1 MGNYFDSFSVL
12 FGKQELFL
20 NGRSYPLG
28 QFATDFL
35 NLDER
40 ELSAIDRSIGAFL
53 STVLSLIQE
62 KTRQRRS
69 LLSGEAE
76 RCLGSDFSV
85 AVLSGAFYGFGI
97 CLSAFNR
104 HERRP

>member
-1 MGNYFDSFSVL
+1 MRVWPVL

-40 ELSAIDRSIGAFL
+40 ELSEIEQRTFDIGLWQDYF
-53 STVLSLIQE
+53 
-62 KTRQRRS
+62 
-69 LLSGEAE
+69 
-76 RCLGSDFSV
+76 
-85 AVLSGAFYGFGI
+85 
-97 CLSAFNR
+97 
-104 HERRP
+104 